1 MKTALITGI
10 TGQDGLHLT
19 ELLLG
24 LDYRVVGTCRDS
36 RSLKAA
42 RFGLMFPEVKL
53 HTRPTETEKIQQ
65 ELIEEYSPDEVYNL
79 GALSSVFDSYG
90 DPVGVAN
97 ETAIWALKLFEACRK
112 SKVASSVKVYQAGS
126 SEMFGIPTESPQSE
140 VTPFHPV
147 SPYGASKAFAH
158 NIAVQYRE
166 IYGLDVSNGILYNHE
181 GPYRTPEFVS
191 RKITS
196 SVAQIK
202 AGRIQKFKLGNMEG
216 RRDWGYAGDYVKAM
230 HLMLQSESADDFV
243 ISTGKSHSVREF
255 LELTLTK
262 ANLEP
267 NIEKYVEFDRA
278 LQRPADSK
286 VLVGD
291 YSKARE
297 KLGWSP
303 STSFEELV
311 ELMLHEDMRL
321 IQEDCI

>member
-1 MKTALITGI
+1 MKVALITGI
-10 TGQDGLHLT
+10 TGQDGVHLT
-19 ELLLG
+19 KLLLD
-24 LDYRVVGTCRDS
+24 LEYRVVGTCRDS
-36 RSLKAA
+36 QSLKAA
-42 RFGLMFPEVKL
+42 KFGLVFPDVKV
-53 HTRPTETEKIQQ
+53 HTRPTETEKIQE
-65 ELIEEYSPDEVYNL
+65 ELIEKYSPDEVYNL
-79 GALSSVFDSYG
+79 GALSSVYASYG

-112 SKVASSVKVYQAGS
+112 SKIASSVKVYQAGS

-140 VTPFHPV
+140 ATPFHPI

-166 IYGLDVSNGILYNHE
+166 IYGLSISNGILYNHE
-181 GPYRTPEFVS
+181 GPYRSPDFVS

-202 AGRIQKFKLGNMEG
+202 AGKIQWFKLGNMEG

-230 HLMLQSESADDFV
+230 HLMLQSESADDFI
-243 ISTGKSHSVREF
+243 ISTGKSHSVRDF
-255 LELTLTK
+255 LELALKK

-267 NIEKYVEFDRA
+267 DIEKYIEFDRS

-291 YSKARE
+291 NSKAKKE
-297 KLGWSP
+297 LGWAP
-303 STSFEELV
+303 ETSFEELV
-311 ELMLHEDMRL
+311 ELMLNEDMRL
-321 IQEDCI
+321 IQEG